1 MKARTKELCPSAR
14 FEFAKK
20 GWGVSHRKAGYG
32 GSGTLTSESPDDVE
46 EGVSGLRLIGKFI
59 ERTEQA
65 EGVSLGVCTRSKQA
79 PTEQ

>member
-20 GWGVSHRKAGYG
+20 GWPGLAAKKAGCG
-32 GSGTLTSESPDDVE
+32 GSGTLTSESADDVP
-46 EGVSGLRLIGKFI
+46 EGVSGLRLISKFI

-65 EGVSLGVCTRSKQA
+65 EGLCHSVCAREAS
-79 PTEQ
+79 TEQ